1 MIIFIYWT
9 RLGTL
14 TSYKI
19 INCSAQHYLYKVIP
33 SLFPVPYSHILWSG
47 FKYFRLIK
55 CKNALSFISHLQ
67 TKINSLGV
75 TDSCKYFN
83 ARNRKEII
91 LHRQLQTTYT
101 GVNLLMHMA
110 TDFSGR
116 ASRNPYRSGM
126 SGLLIIT
133 KIK

>member
-19 INCSAQHYLYKVIP
+19 INCSAQHYLYKVIL
-33 SLFPVPYSHILWSG
+33 SLFLVPYSHILRSG

-67 TKINSLGV
+67 NKDYLV

-91 LHRQLQTTYT
+91 FHSQLHTTYT